1 MTTALANA
9 FSKFTAKSFFS
20 ITAVSMVL
28 FLMLNIKIQTVLE
41 EENGKSLGK
50 IQFVFEFP
58 SPFMDDSP
66 IHDDDTNDNNKNQ
79 YNERTNFE
87 TDDKPLYD
95 SMNGSLAKPIA
106 SPNIEDALLSA
117 SHGRDD
123 RVNDDERS
131 SVISAFNTTKDN
143 NNYNNYNHNTT
154 KRPRKESFFNQGS
167 ATVFSSIMNLCNTVI
182 GAGILALPETMTH
195 TGWILGFVLLIIFAI
210 LAQTSL
216 HLAMMSGL
224 ILKLNNGGDIELSY
238 LVMCQATIPKLKALV
253 DLAVGITCFGV
264 CCAYLVVI
272 GDLMPDVI
280 SQIIDRTP
288 GNESST
294 TEDILESRQLWIVIF
309 LICFIIPVTR
319 LKNMDALRFT
329 STAAII
335 CFTYVTIIVVLYA
348 YIDDLHLCDEDDPDR
363 YQEFCIDVAIDEWP
377 IDSTKDLLLLFKAAP
392 TIIFAFT
399 CHQNSFSVTN
409 ELRNPTPSSLNKIVF
424 GSITICC
431 VIYMIVAFSGYYS
444 FGDNAPSNL
453 LQAYPR
459 DIPILIVRIC
469 LSFAIAFSYPVL
481 AHPARNSFSSLLFKT
496 SDSKELDWIK
506 YNILT
511 CAILLISFGISMITD
526 DLGIVLAL
534 VGSTGTTTIAFIL
547 PGLFYYNLP
556 NYMFEKYDTKMNVK
570 IKKYLA
576 LSIAILGIILVPFSI
591 TMLFV
596 EP

>member
-1 MTTALANA
+1 MSYIVA
-9 FSKFTAKSFFS
+9 
-20 ITAVSMVL
+20 
-28 FLMLNIKIQTVLE
+28 
-41 EENGKSLGK
+41 
-50 IQFVFEFP
+50 
-58 SPFMDDSP
+58 
-66 IHDDDTNDNNKNQ
+66 NDNNNK
-79 YNERTNFE
+79 NERTRFE

-95 SMNGSLAKPIA
+95 SMNGSLAKPIS

-131 SVISAFNTTKDN
+131 SIISAAFNTTKEKKEGG
-143 NNYNNYNHNTT
+143 NTRK
-154 KRPRKESFFNQGS
+154 KRERKESFFNQGS

-195 TGWILGFVLLIIFAI
+195 TGWILGFILLITFAI
-210 LAQTSL
+210 LAQISL

-224 ILKLNNGGDIELSY
+224 ILKLNNGNNIQLSY
-238 LVMCQATIPKLKALV
+238 LVMCRSTIPKLKHLV

-288 GNESST
+288 EKESSII
-294 TEDILESRQLWIVIF
+294 EDILESRQLWIVIF
-309 LICFIIPVTR
+309 LICFIIPTTR

-335 CFTYVTIIVVLYA
+335 CFTYVTIIVVCYA
-348 YIDDLHLCDEDDPDR
+348 YIDELSLCDESDPDR
-363 YQEFCIDVAIDEWP
+363 FNEFCINVDIDEWP

-409 ELRNPTPSSLNKIVF
+409 ELKNPTHLSLNKIVI

-431 VIYMIVAFSGYYS
+431 IIYMIVAFSGYYS

-453 LQAYPR
+453 LTAYPR

-481 AHPARNSFSSLLFKT
+481 AHPARNSFSSLLFNV
-496 SDSKELDWIK
+496 SDSKNLNWIK

-511 CAILLISFGISMITD
+511 WTIILISFAISMITD
-526 DLGIVLAL
+526 DLGIVLGII
-534 VGSTGTTTIAFIL
+534 GSTGTTTIAFIL

-556 NYMFEKYDTKMNVK
+556 NYMFEKYDTKKNVK
-570 IKKYLA
+570 LKKYLA
-576 LSIAILGIILVPFSI
+576 LFITILGIVLVPFSI

-596 EP
+596 DP